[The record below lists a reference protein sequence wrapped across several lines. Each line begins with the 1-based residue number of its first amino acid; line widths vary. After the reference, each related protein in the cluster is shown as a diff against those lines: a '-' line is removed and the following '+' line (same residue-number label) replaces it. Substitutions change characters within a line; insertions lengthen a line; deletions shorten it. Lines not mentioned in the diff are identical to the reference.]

1 MEMLLNGR
9 KEGIGK
15 REQIEVYNPA
25 TNERIDAVPGA
36 TVEDLEEALESA
48 RLGGGLWGETPLLQR
63 AAILERISVRI
74 EEEKEPIASLLA
86 KEAGK
91 IYRQAIAE
99 VEHAVALFK
108 EYAYRLRLDYGAVMP
123 SDNDMI
129 WVEKEPLG
137 VVACILPFN
146 FPIELYAHK
155 VAPALAAGNAVIIKP
170 SIEAP
175 LAVLYISELILQCGV
190 PDQALQVITG
200 KGSVIGGALA
210 SSEKIDA
217 ISMTGSTEVGISV
230 YQAAAKNLSKC
241 YLELG
246 GNDPLIVFDDTD
258 VEYAV
263 EEAINGRILH
273 AGQAC
278 CSSKR
283 FIIQENIY
291 DAFAKSLVRRLSG
304 LKLGDPFDEETDIG
318 PLISEKA
325 ALEVESIVERT
336 INSGAECILGGK
348 RRGKSYFEPTVLTD
362 VTPDMEI
369 AQNQEVF
376 GPVFPLIRF
385 RTEEEAVYIANHC
398 MYGLSS
404 GVISCDMKRALRVAR
419 KLDAGNCTLNGS
431 GLYRTHDMPF
441 GGHRHSGL
449 GTEGLYHTLDEFMK
463 TKSFVWKGARC
474 G

>member
-1 MEMLLNGR
+1 MEMLLNGC
-9 KEGIGK
+9 KKGGEN

-25 TNERIDAVPGA
+25 TNERIDSVPSA
-36 TVEDLEEALESA
+36 TVEDLQEAVEHAQAGSD
-48 RLGGGLWGETPLLQR
+48 LWGRTPLLKR
-63 AAILERISVRI
+63 ASIMERISEQI
-74 EEEKEPIASLLA
+74 EAEKEAIASLLA

-91 IYRQAIAE
+91 IYGQAMAE
-99 VEHAVALFK
+99 AEHAVALFK
-108 EYAYRLRLDYGAVMP
+108 EYAYRLRMDYGAVMP

-170 SIEAP
+170 SVEAP
-175 LAVLYISELILQCGV
+175 LAVLYISELILRCGV
-190 PDQALQVITG
+190 PGQALQVITG
-200 KGSVIGGALA
+200 RGSVIGDALA
-210 SSEKIDA
+210 SSDKINA

-246 GNDPLIVFDDTD
+246 GNAPLIVFDDAD

-263 EEAINGRILH
+263 EEAVNGRILH

-283 FIIQENIY
+283 FIIQDGIY
-291 DAFAKSLVRRLSG
+291 DAFAERLVRRLSG
-304 LKLGDPFDEETDIG
+304 LKLGDPFDETADIG
-318 PLISEKA
+318 PLINENA
-325 ALEVESIVERT
+325 AREVEKIVEKT
-336 INSGAECILGGK
+336 ISLGAECILGGK
-348 RRGKSYFEPTVLTD
+348 RRGKNYFEPTVLTS

-398 MYGLSS
+398 IYGLSS
-404 GVISCDMKRALRVAR
+404 GVICRDMKRAFRVAR
-419 KLDAGNCTLNGS
+419 QLDAGNCTLNGS

-441 GGHRHSGL
+441 GGHRRSGL

-474 G
+474 E

>member
-48 RLGGGLWGETPLLQR
+48 RLGSGLWGETPLLQR

-325 ALEVESIVERT
+325 ALEVE
-336 INSGAECILGGK
+336 
-348 RRGKSYFEPTVLTD
+348 
-362 VTPDMEI
+362 
-369 AQNQEVF
+369 
-376 GPVFPLIRF
+376 
-385 RTEEEAVYIANHC
+385 
-398 MYGLSS
+398 
-404 GVISCDMKRALRVAR
+404 
-419 KLDAGNCTLNGS
+419 KL
-431 GLYRTHDMPF
+431 F
-441 GGHRHSGL
+441 
-449 GTEGLYHTLDEFMK
+449 
-463 TKSFVWKGARC
+463 
-474 G
+474 

>member
-48 RLGGGLWGETPLLQR
+48 RLGSGLWGETPLLQR

-170 SIEAP
+170 SIEG
-175 LAVLYISELILQCGV
+175 ERDRGG
-190 PDQALQVITG
+190 TG
-200 KGSVIGGALA
+200 I
-210 SSEKIDA
+210 
-217 ISMTGSTEVGISV
+217 
-230 YQAAAKNLSKC
+230 
-241 YLELG
+241 
-246 GNDPLIVFDDTD
+246 F
-258 VEYAV
+258 
-263 EEAINGRILH
+263 
-273 AGQAC
+273 
-278 CSSKR
+278 
-283 FIIQENIY
+283 
-291 DAFAKSLVRRLSG
+291 
-304 LKLGDPFDEETDIG
+304 
-318 PLISEKA
+318 
-325 ALEVESIVERT
+325 
-336 INSGAECILGGK
+336 
-348 RRGKSYFEPTVLTD
+348 
-362 VTPDMEI
+362 
-369 AQNQEVF
+369 
-376 GPVFPLIRF
+376 
-385 RTEEEAVYIANHC
+385 
-398 MYGLSS
+398 
-404 GVISCDMKRALRVAR
+404 
-419 KLDAGNCTLNGS
+419 
-431 GLYRTHDMPF
+431 
-441 GGHRHSGL
+441 
-449 GTEGLYHTLDEFMK
+449 
-463 TKSFVWKGARC
+463 
-474 G
+474 